1 MRMLKNGSLELSVA
15 VLLSSA
21 GSVFASG
28 FGVQTDLAGAVHYP
42 DNSEFSIGNE
52 RQDGADRHSGHLTG
66 AIFSQTDLS
75 FSRQGV
81 DFNGTTGNASFT
93 GSAIAEMGRLR
104 ASGGATASSQSSG
117 SAPFPH
123 ADGSLNFGGQPVAQF
138 WDTVTFYRSN
148 VAIGQ
153 SMQVTMFMNLGW
165 SGGATTTPNSH
176 GQAGATGI
184 AGLDFIG
191 NISAYEYRD
200 SWGSVTDNPG
210 GELVFSIRNGDS
222 VGLMAQLTIFAAC
235 GVNGST
241 LDQVDAAASTDA
253 MQSLSVGFRSLDSG
267 LSVIGESGHIY
278 LLPTPGAAVVLALG
292 AMPLTRRRR

>member
-1 MRMLKNGSLELSVA
+1 MNTVNHASIAITIA
-15 VLLSSA
+15 VLTAAA
-21 GSVFASG
+21 GSTFASG
-28 FGVQTDLAGAVHYP
+28 FAVQTDLAGAVHYP

-52 RQDGADRHSGHLTG
+52 RQDGAERHSGRLNG

-93 GSAIAEMGRLR
+93 GTAIAEMGRLR

-123 ADGSLNFGGQPVAQF
+123 ADGSLNFGGPPVAQF
-138 WDTVTFYRSN
+138 WDTVTFYNSN
-148 VAIGQ
+148 IAIGQ
-153 SMQVTMFMNLGW
+153 SMQVTMFMNLAW

-176 GQAGATGI
+176 GQAGATGV

-210 GELVFSIRNGDS
+210 GELLFNIRNGDS
-222 VGLMAQLTIFAAC
+222 VGLMGQLTIFAAC
-235 GVNGST
+235 GISGST
-241 LDQVDAAASTDA
+241 PDQVDAAAATDA
-253 MQSLSVGFRSLDSG
+253 MQSLSVGFRSLDNG

-292 AMPLTRRRR
+292 AMPLARRRR